1 MQGETVNEVA
11 PKVFIS
17 HAGEDK
23 PFVREFAKRLRDNGV
38 DAWVDEW
45 EILPG
50 DKLIDKIFEQ
60 GIGQC
65 DAFLIVLTQNSV
77 KKPWVVEE
85 LDAALVK
92 RIEQQTKIIPIR
104 IHDCEVPVAL
114 RATAWIKIDP
124 KSDYD
129 TELHKVLS
137 SIFGVTA
144 KPPIGERPTLF
155 REAYTVGDYSLEE
168 TRILEFIVKQQWE
181 KNYDY
186 IDVTQFRD
194 AFSDLPPE
202 VINDAIEVFE
212 SDGLVK
218 VHRAMGTAPFTFSF
232 LELRPFGWVQYAS
245 YFLDIDTEADIDSVL
260 AFVSSEGAVSGS
272 VISQKLDMEPVRVNM
287 AVDYLESLGYVRCLR
302 TMGCAPYTFTEV
314 EATAQG
320 RRALRS

>member
-1 MQGETVNEVA
+1 VNDVA

-17 HAGEDK
+17 HASEDK

-65 DAFLIVLTQNSV
+65 DAFIIVLSQNSV

-92 RIEQQTKIIPIR
+92 RIEQQTRIIPIR
-104 IHDCEVPVAL
+104 IDDCEVPVAL
-114 RATAWIKIDP
+114 QATAWINIDP
-124 KSDYD
+124 RSNYD
-129 TELHKVLS
+129 AELHKVLS

-144 KPPIGERPTLF
+144 KPPIGERPTVF

-168 TRILEFIVKQQWE
+168 TRILEFIVKQQSE
-181 KNYDY
+181 KDY
-186 IDVTQFRD
+186 GYIYVTQIHE
-194 AFSDLPPE
+194 AFPDLPAE
-202 VINDAIEVFE
+202 VINDAIDVFE
-212 SDGLVK
+212 SDGIVK
-218 VHRAMGTAPFTFSF
+218 VHRVMPFISSF
-232 LELRPFGWVQYAS
+232 LQLLPFGWMQYAQL
-245 YFLDIDTEADIDSVL
+245 FLDIDTEADVNGVL
-260 AFVSSEGAVSGS
+260 SLIVSEGAVSGS
-272 VISQKLDMEPVRVNM
+272 VISQRLDMDPVRVNM
-287 AVDYLESLGYVRCLR
+287 AVDYLESLGYIRCLR
-302 TMGCAPYTFTEV
+302 TTGTAPYTFARV
-314 EATAQG
+314 EATARG